1 MKSALAL
8 LLMAS
13 PLLAADEVKH
23 TIQVRGTGVVTVVPD
38 RVSFTAGVATR
49 SKSVKTAFDDNNR
62 ITQRVL
68 QELRDHGVTDAQ
80 MRTAN
85 FSIGVD
91 YANEQQRGADK
102 FYLVQNTVTVT
113 RDNTSD
119 VAALVQA
126 SVDAGAND
134 VSSVTYGVK
143 DVAALRQTAL
153 ERAYADARV
162 QAQHLAAAAGKT
174 IGEPIE
180 ITTEVFAMPTPMTES
195 ITVTAAPKL
204 ALEGGTRDVSAT
216 ILVTFEL
223 K

>member
-8 LLMAS
+8 LLIVS
-13 PLLAADEVKH
+13 PLFAADEVKH
-23 TIQVRGTGVVTVVPD
+23 TIQVRGTGIVTVVSD
-38 RVSFTAGVATR
+38 RVSFMAGVATR

-62 ITQRVL
+62 VTQRVL

-80 MRTAN
+80 LRTAN

-102 FYLVQNTVTVT
+102 FYIVQNAVMVT
-113 RDNTSD
+113 RDNASD
-119 VAALVQA
+119 VASLVQA
-126 SVDAGAND
+126 AVDAGAND

-153 ERAYADARV
+153 ERAYADAHA
-162 QAQHLAAAAGKT
+162 QAQHLAAAGKT
-174 IGEPIE
+174 IGEPLE
-180 ITTEVFAMPTPMTES
+180 ITTEVFAMPTTVSEAMT
-195 ITVTAAPKL
+195 VGAPKL